1 MVKYF
6 YPAILFVFY
15 ISSAYSQQTGDSVLY
30 VPIND
35 SLKITDTVKAST
47 GDVNAIIEYS
57 ATDSAI
63 FDISN
68 DKLYLYNEADLK
80 YKEFD
85 LKAARIILYRES
97 SLMEAYGI
105 PDTAKAGKYI
115 GTPIFMEGSKRYDA
129 FKLKYNFTT
138 RKGTIEMGST
148 EIEGGFYLGE
158 KIKKVD
164 ENTYFIQNGRY
175 TTCDKA
181 EPDYYFG
188 SPKMKVMQGDKV
200 VAEPVYLYIDDVPLF
215 VIPFGIFPN
224 HSGRTSGLIPPAYG
238 EDPTYGRYLAH
249 LGYFWAINDYMDLA
263 VQGNYYTKGRFD
275 LSGRYRYALRY
286 KYSGTVDLGGSRIRL
301 GEATDDDKV
310 FSDEWRIG
318 VYHNQTINPTT
329 SLTANVNFLSGKNY
343 YSTSTNN
350 LSDLL
355 RQNAISNVTLSK
367 FWEGT
372 PNSISLNYSRD
383 QNLITGEIRQVIPSV
398 NFSRSQTYPFRGKN
412 TSLFDLKW
420 YEAISYN
427 YNSQLIY
434 RDEKI
439 LVNSA
444 LNDGNFT
451 KNSRGGLRQFANMTA
466 PIKVSEFSF
475 APFFNYNEIWY
486 NKSVVKSFNSAD
498 STVTTE
504 DITGFK
510 TFRYFNTGVSLNTRL
525 IGVFNTKFLGVRGFR
540 HTITPAVTYSYQ
552 PDFSEPQW
560 NAYGTYTGLNGQ
572 QVKYSFFEKEV
583 FGGAPIGEQQAIG
596 VNIGN
601 VFEMKVKDTDST
613 DSKFQLL
620 NLNAGINYNFVADSL
635 NFSELGL
642 SYRTQVGSFLNIGG
656 NASFNLY
663 KYENGVGRINKFLL
677 KEEGRLAQL
686 TSFNISVS
694 TTLQGGEYSST
705 DTATDHADE
714 NLGGSEYV
722 GIYEDK
728 PPDFSIPWSVT
739 LNYNYGINR
748 GNPYNITKFSN
759 VSGSLAFNLTRNWK
773 FTFSTGYDIFQKQFS
788 TPYVTVYR
796 DLHCWEMSLNWIPT
810 GLYRGYKFELKIKAP
825 QLQDVKITR
834 QSNYRG
840 VF

>member
-1 MVKYF
+1 M
-6 YPAILFVFY
+6 A
-15 ISSAYSQQTGDSVLY
+15 SSSVYSQQAGDSVLY
-30 VPIND
+30 VPIKD
-35 SLKITDTVKAST
+35 SLAADSIKTDSAST
-47 GDVNAIIEYS
+47 NTSDVNAIIEYS

-68 DKLYLYNEADLK
+68 DKLFLYNEAELK
-80 YKEFD
+80 YKEYD

-105 PDTAKAGKYI
+105 PDTARAGKFM
-115 GTPIFMEGSKRYDA
+115 GTPIFMEGIKRYDA
-129 FKLKYNFTT
+129 FKLKYNFIS

-148 EIEGGFYLGE
+148 ELEGGYYLGE

-200 VAEPVYLYIDDVPLF
+200 VAEPVYLYVDDVPLF
-215 VIPFGIFPN
+215 IIPFGIFPN
-224 HSGRTSGLIPPAYG
+224 HSGRTSGLIPPSYG

-301 GEATDDDKV
+301 GEPTDDDKV

-318 VYHNQTINPTT
+318 VYHSQTINPTT

-367 FWEGT
+367 YWEGT
-372 PNSISLNYSRD
+372 ANSMSFNYSRD
-383 QNLITGEIRQVIPSV
+383 QNLVTGEIRQIIPSV

-420 YEAISYN
+420 YESIAYN
-427 YNSQLIY
+427 YNSQLLY
-434 RDEKI
+434 RDEKV
-439 LVNSA
+439 LFNPSV
-444 LNDGNFT
+444 NDGNFT
-451 KNSRGGLRQFANMTA
+451 RNSRGGIRQFGSITA
-466 PIKVSEFSF
+466 PIKISEFSF

-486 NKSVVKSFNSAD
+486 NKYITKSFNSTD

-504 DITGFK
+504 DVKQFK
-510 TFRYFNTGVSLNTRL
+510 AFRYFNTGVSLNTRL
-525 IGVFNTKFLGVRGFR
+525 IGIFNTRFLGVRGFR
-540 HTITPAVTYSYQ
+540 HTITPNITYSYQ
-552 PDFSEPQW
+552 PDFSESKW
-560 NAYGTYTGLNGQ
+560 NAYGTYTGANGQ
-572 QVKYSFFEKEV
+572 EVKYSLYEREV
-583 FGGAPIGEQQAIG
+583 FGGAPTGEQQAISLS
-596 VNIGN
+596 VGN
-601 VFEMKVKDTDST
+601 VFEMKVKDTDSS

-620 NLNAGINYNFVADSL
+620 NLNAGVSYNFVADSM
-635 NFSELGL
+635 NFSEIGID
-642 SYRTQVGSFLNIGG
+642 YRTQIGSFLNIGG

-663 KYENGVGRINKFLL
+663 QYEKGVGRVNKYLF

-686 TSFNISVS
+686 TTFNISLS
-694 TTLQGGEYSST
+694 TTLQGGNESTT
-705 DTATDHADE
+705 DTTTDHADE
-714 NLGGSEYV
+714 DLGGSEYV

-728 PPDFSIPWSVT
+728 PPDFRIPWSVT
-739 LNYNYGINR
+739 FNYNYGINR
-748 GNPYNITKFSN
+748 SNPYNITKFSS
-759 VSGSLAFNLTRNWK
+759 VSGNLAFNLTRNWK
-773 FTFSTGYDIFQKQFS
+773 ITFSTGFDIFQKQFT
-788 TPYVTVYR
+788 TPYITIYR
-796 DLHCWEMSLNWIPT
+796 DLHCWEMSLNWVPT
-810 GLYRGYKFELKIKAP
+810 GLYRGYKFELRIKAP
-825 QLQDVKITR
+825 QLQDVKITK
-834 QSNYRG
+834 QTNYRG